1 MHRSLT
7 LLQPL
12 VHKHGAAKSAAFLII
27 AFAVLAV
34 SLSYFVLSYG
44 RPFMGIEMA
53 VTDGAWTIQGVDPN
67 GAAGQAGITAGDIP
81 VTINGET
88 AAAFLEKQKQASAI
102 SGLSITDIT
111 VSDDGRLKTASL
123 DGAEQSKDSL
133 VEYFSLLF
141 VSIVFWATGF
151 YTFFKRPENRA
162 SFIFCL
168 CGLAFGI
175 LVSSTIAK
183 DCLIPGAS
191 WLTAVSMIAAPWIL
205 FHFFLVLPEERK
217 WGRATPTSYAIYVF
231 PILTVILFFAA
242 GSAYGQVTPWFNLL
256 RLISIGLAFTG
267 TAVTAVINYAG
278 AASIRTRQQM
288 KIILLG
294 SLGALI
300 PFLLL
305 YLIPKIIWKQSVL
318 PPGINVLFLGIL
330 PAGMAYAIVTQ
341 RLMDIDIVIRRSLVY
356 GLVTLLMVAVLS
368 TVIFLLLGYAAP
380 LGDRGKFLIAISLS
394 IIAMILVGP
403 VKGRI
408 ELLVDRLF
416 YKDRYDYRQ
425 IIRSLNTSLN
435 TMTESYEMS
444 RLIVGTAVNTLN
456 LAGGCLLV
464 RNQYDELEVSATQGV
479 FSDIEKKDTVMSLTF
494 ERNKAIEFPNT
505 ASAVYPDIEYLIPLR
520 AVDRE
525 VGILCVA
532 GKASRQEFSSDDLLL
547 LEGIASTTA
556 LSLHRAM
563 LIREV
568 SMRDTFVSIASHEL
582 RTPLSAVLGYA
593 DLMARKNL
601 PEETRT
607 QFVRG
612 IIEAGDRIAS
622 ILDDLLNVSRIQTGR
637 VVFRKDN
644 IDVPAL
650 AKERA
655 KFFKET
661 TDRHEIAFET
671 EEGIPPLTAD
681 REKLG
686 QIIDNLMTNA
696 IKYSPK
702 GGPITVATRY
712 DGGRKAVIISVAD
725 KGMGIS
731 EADQQELFT
740 TFHRIQ
746 RPETQGI
753 PGTGLGLY
761 IAKEWT
767 EAMGGKIR
775 LESELNEGSVFRL
788 EFPITVYS

>member
-162 SFIFCL
+162 AFIFCL

-242 GSAYGQVTPWFNLL
+242 GSAYGQVTPWFNML

-288 KIILLG
+288 KI
-294 SLGALI
+294 
-300 PFLLL
+300 
-305 YLIPKIIWKQSVL
+305 
-318 PPGINVLFLGIL
+318 
-330 PAGMAYAIVTQ
+330 
-341 RLMDIDIVIRRSLVY
+341 
-356 GLVTLLMVAVLS
+356 
-368 TVIFLLLGYAAP
+368 
-380 LGDRGKFLIAISLS
+380 
-394 IIAMILVGP
+394 
-403 VKGRI
+403 
-408 ELLVDRLF
+408 
-416 YKDRYDYRQ
+416 
-425 IIRSLNTSLN
+425 
-435 TMTESYEMS
+435 
-444 RLIVGTAVNTLN
+444 
-456 LAGGCLLV
+456 
-464 RNQYDELEVSATQGV
+464 
-479 FSDIEKKDTVMSLTF
+479 
-494 ERNKAIEFPNT
+494 
-505 ASAVYPDIEYLIPLR
+505 
-520 AVDRE
+520 
-525 VGILCVA
+525 
-532 GKASRQEFSSDDLLL
+532 
-547 LEGIASTTA
+547 
-556 LSLHRAM
+556 
-563 LIREV
+563 
-568 SMRDTFVSIASHEL
+568 
-582 RTPLSAVLGYA
+582 
-593 DLMARKNL
+593 
-601 PEETRT
+601 
-607 QFVRG
+607 
-612 IIEAGDRIAS
+612 
-622 ILDDLLNVSRIQTGR
+622 
-637 VVFRKDN
+637 
-644 IDVPAL
+644 
-650 AKERA
+650 
-655 KFFKET
+655 
-661 TDRHEIAFET
+661 
-671 EEGIPPLTAD
+671 
-681 REKLG
+681 
-686 QIIDNLMTNA
+686 
-696 IKYSPK
+696 
-702 GGPITVATRY
+702 
-712 DGGRKAVIISVAD
+712 
-725 KGMGIS
+725 
-731 EADQQELFT
+731 
-740 TFHRIQ
+740 
-746 RPETQGI
+746 
-753 PGTGLGLY
+753 
-761 IAKEWT
+761 
-767 EAMGGKIR
+767 
-775 LESELNEGSVFRL
+775 
-788 EFPITVYS
+788 